1 MALLQTLKSL
11 VNERLSA
18 AAEEIFGTVEHI
30 LTEYED
36 EALSLKQEIDRK
48 SRLLDMV
55 LKPYIKVHR
64 AGWYNLFE
72 NELSYFKKMY
82 FTVNNMWWTIQLVIS
97 HLVLISMME
106 FFVGMRERERE
117 RHYVL
122 FDDVQR

>member
-36 EALSLKQEIDRK
+36 EAFSLKQEIDRK

-55 LKPYIKVHR
+55 LKPHIKLHR
-64 AGWYNLFE
+64 AGWYNLFKT
-72 NELSYFKKMY
+72 NFHSYCKKIH
-82 FTVNNMWWTIQLVIS
+82 FRVNTM
-97 HLVLISMME
+97 
-106 FFVGMRERERE
+106 
-117 RHYVL
+117 
-122 FDDVQR
+122 